1 MAKIKELPDAE
12 YLNSI
17 FRLESDTGE
26 LFWKVSF
33 SPVVKVGAVAGTLN
47 KMRGQ
52 DSYRSVVINGIH
64 YRVHRI
70 IYKMYYGVEPVG
82 EIDHIDL
89 NKQNNKPSNLRCVS
103 TAENAQNRKKQ
114 IDNTSGHKNVYWRPD
129 TKKWRV
135 MITAFGKVYQFG
147 CYLNIEDAVEVA
159 EKERSALHGR
169 FANG

>member
-1 MAKIKELPDAE
+1 MAKFKELPDIE

-17 FRLESDTGE
+17 FTLDVESGV
-26 LFWKVSF
+26 LYWKVSL
-33 SPVVKVGAVAGTLN
+33 SPVIKVGAKAGAIRIFRN
-47 KMRGQ
+47 GP
-52 DSYRSVVINGIH
+52 SYLVVGINGK
-64 YRVHRI
+64 YYPSHRI
-70 IYKMYYGVEPVG
+70 IYKMYYGVEPNG

-114 IDNTSGHKNVYWRPD
+114 IDNTSGHKNVYWRPE

-135 MITAFGKVYQFG
+135 MITAFGKVYHFG
-147 CYLNIEDAVEVA
+147 CYLNIEDAAEVA
-159 EKERSALHGR
+159 EKERRILHGE

>member
-1 MAKIKELPDAE
+1 MANIKELPDVE
-12 YLNSI
+12 YLKSI
-17 FRLESDTGE
+17 FTLDVESGV
-26 LFWKVSF
+26 LCWKVSL
-33 SPVVKVGAVAGTLN
+33 SPVVKVGGVAGTLG
-47 KMRGQ
+47 KMRGI
-52 DSYRSVVINGIH
+52 DSYLSVVINGKN
-64 YRVHRI
+64 YKVHRI
-70 IYKMYYGVEPVG
+70 IYKMFYGVEPIG

-135 MITAFGKVYQFG
+135 MISAFGKVYHFG

-159 EKERSALHGR
+159 EKERSALHGS